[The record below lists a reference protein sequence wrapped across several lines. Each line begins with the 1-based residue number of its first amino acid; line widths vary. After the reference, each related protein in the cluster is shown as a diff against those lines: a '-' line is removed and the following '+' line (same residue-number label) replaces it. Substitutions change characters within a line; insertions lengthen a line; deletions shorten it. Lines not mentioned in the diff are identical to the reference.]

1 MKDIFY
7 LDVEQHTSSI
17 TPLSMF
23 IDLSSSSSEK
33 DLPSLVQNLGAWL
46 NYYLF
51 APLEVVFFFSWHRN
65 PPPQSGQ
72 YS

>member
-1 MKDIFY
+1 
-7 LDVEQHTSSI
+7 
-17 TPLSMF
+17 LSMF

>member
-1 MKDIFY
+1 MVKTTILRERKMKDIFY

-33 DLPSLVQNLGAWL
+33 DLPSLVQNLGA
-46 NYYLF
+46 
-51 APLEVVFFFSWHRN
+51 
-65 PPPQSGQ
+65 
-72 YS
+72 